1 MFRVEV
7 IHLEGVS
14 VCWME
19 ELNATSSATT
29 AIKLGFPTQMEFTCL
44 QLRALSFRRVLR
56 NSKKSP
62 RQFRAIEF
70 LLETL
75 QSEIKTSV

>member
-19 ELNATSSATT
+19 ELNATSSATI
-29 AIKLGFPTQMEFTCL
+29 AIKLGFPTEVEFTVIL
-44 QLRALSFRRVLR
+44 
-56 NSKKSP
+56 
-62 RQFRAIEF
+62 
-70 LLETL
+70 
-75 QSEIKTSV
+75 